1 MKISFFNELNNATDT
16 LVFPLFKGQA
26 IKDFLAELDAKTDGL
41 IATHYE
47 ENKQFKC
54 KVGDVLVVRLPKAV
68 GHRYAVLLGLGED
81 EKMSQDLAETAGG
94 KLYKALKH
102 LGAEHVGVIM
112 AQGLNDSDLPMDALI
127 AHLAM
132 GVNLSSYDFDKYK
145 DKRDVSE
152 DDEKGVDAIDFI
164 SSQAESASNAYIVL
178 DAMAQGVFFARDLV
192 NEPPN
197 VLYPESYAEMVK
209 EKFKP
214 LGVQIEVLDDKKML
228 KMGMGALMAVGQGS
242 ARTPRMVIMR
252 YNGASPDQKPLGFVG
267 KGVTFDTGGISIKP
281 AAQMDLM
288 KMDMGGSAA
297 VCGLI
302 YSLALRK
309 APVNVVGAIGLV
321 ENMPS
326 DNAYRPADIIKA
338 YNGKTIEILNT
349 DAEGRLVLCDTLSY
363 VQEQFDPAV
372 VIDLATLTGAIMV
385 ALGTEYTGVFCNNDA
400 LWEKMDASGKNS
412 GEKLWRMPLGPNF
425 SEEMKSKVADYRN
438 LGTVARYGGASTAA
452 AFLEF
457 FIDKDRPWAHM
468 DIAGTAWAHK
478 DGATGPMGGTG
489 AGVRALHK
497 LVADH
502 FEEAQA

>member
-1 MKISFFNELNNATDT
+1 MKISFFNELNEATDT

-26 IKDFLAELDAKTDGL
+26 IKDALADLDTKTDGL

-54 KVGDVLVVRLPKAV
+54 KLGDVLVVRLPKST

-81 EKMSQDLAETAGG
+81 EKMSRDGAETAGG
-94 KLYKALKH
+94 KLYKTLKH
-102 LGAEHVGVIM
+102 LGAEHIGVM
-112 AQGLNDSDLPMDALI
+112 MEQGLNDSDLPMDALI

-132 GVNLSSYDFDKYK
+132 GVNLSAYEFDKYK
-145 DKRDVSE
+145 DKRDADE
-152 DDEKGVDAIDFI
+152 DEKGVEAIDFI

-209 EKFKP
+209 EKLKP
-214 LGVQIEVLDDKKML
+214 LGVQVEVLDDKKMV

-242 ARTPRMVIMR
+242 ARPARMVIMR
-252 YNGASPDQKPLGFVG
+252 WNGGSPDQKPLGFVG

-297 VCGLI
+297 VCGLM
-302 YSLALRK
+302 YSLALRN

-326 DNAYRPADIIKA
+326 DNAYRPADIVKA

-349 DAEGRLVLCDTLSY
+349 DAEGRLVLCDTLAY
-363 VQEQFDPAV
+363 VQEQHDPEI

-385 ALGTEYTGVFCNNDA
+385 ALGTEYTGVFCNNDE
-400 LWEKMDASGKNS
+400 LWAKMDASGKHS
-412 GEKLWRMPLGPNF
+412 GEKLWRMPLGDNF

-478 DGATGPMGGTG
+478 DKPTGPMGGTG
-489 AGVRALHK
+489 AGVRALHQ
-497 LVADH
+497 LIVDH
-502 FEEAQA
+502 YE